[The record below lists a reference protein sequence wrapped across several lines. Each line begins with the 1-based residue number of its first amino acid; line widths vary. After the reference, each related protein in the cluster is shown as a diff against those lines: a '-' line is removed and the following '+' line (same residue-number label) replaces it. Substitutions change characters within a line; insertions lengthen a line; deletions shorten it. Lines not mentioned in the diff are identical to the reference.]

1 MLIHLLKLHKMSS
14 LYKDLKQECYEANM
28 QLNALNL
35 VVYTF
40 GNVSAVDRER
50 GVFAIKPSG
59 VPYEDLKPEDIVI
72 VDFDNNIVEGTLRP
86 SSDTKTHAY
95 LYKNWPNI
103 GGVAHTHATYSVAW
117 AQSQQDIPIFGTTH
131 ADHLTADIP
140 CAPPMA
146 DSLIEGNYEH
156 NTGIQILD
164 CFKEKNLSYEEV
176 EMVLIGN
183 HGPFAWGKNAAKAVY
198 NSKVLEVVA
207 EMAYLTLQI
216 NPNAPRL
223 KDSLIKKHY
232 NRKHGKDSYYGQ

>member
-1 MLIHLLKLHKMSS
+1 MSS

-40 GNVSAVDRER
+40 GNVSAVDRKNS
-50 GVFAIKPSG
+50 VFAIKPSG

-72 VDFDNNIVEGTLRP
+72 VDFDNNIIEGSMRP

-117 AQSQQDIPIFGTTH
+117 AQSQRDIPIFGTTH

-216 NPNAPRL
+216 NPNALRL

>member
-1 MLIHLLKLHKMSS
+1 
-14 LYKDLKQECYEANM
+14 M

-40 GNVSAVDRER
+40 GNVSAVDRKN

-72 VDFDNNIVEGTLRP
+72 VDFDNNVIEGSMRP

-176 EMVLIGN
+176 EMILIGN

>member
-1 MLIHLLKLHKMSS
+1 MSS
-14 LYKDLKQECYEANM
+14 QYKDLKQECYEANM

-40 GNVSAVDRER
+40 GNVSAVDREN

-72 VDFDNNIVEGTLRP
+72 VDFDNNVIEGTMRP

-95 LYKNWPNI
+95 LYKHWPNI

-176 EMVLIGN
+176 EMILIGN

>member
-1 MLIHLLKLHKMSS
+1 MSK
-14 LYKDLKQECYEANM
+14 YQALKQECYEANM
-28 QLNALNL
+28 QLNELKL

-40 GNVSAVDRER
+40 GNVSAVDREN

-59 VPYEDLKPEDIVI
+59 VAYEELKPEDIVI
-72 VDFDNNIVEGTLRP
+72 VDFDNNIIEGNMRP

-117 AQSQQDIPIFGTTH
+117 AQAQRDIPIFGTTH
-131 ADHLTADIP
+131 ADHLTKDIP
-140 CAPPMA
+140 CAPPMDDA
-146 DSLIEGNYEH
+146 LIEGNYEH

-164 CFKEKNLSYEEV
+164 CFEQKGLSYEEV
-176 EMVLIGN
+176 EMILIGN

-207 EMAYLTLQI
+207 EMAHLTLLI

-232 NRKHGKDSYYGQ
+232 ERKHGKDSYYGQ

>member
-1 MLIHLLKLHKMSS
+1 MSS

-40 GNVSAVDRER
+40 GNVSAVDRKN

-72 VDFDNNIVEGTLRP
+72 VDFDNNVIEGTMRP

-176 EMVLIGN
+176 EMILIGN
-183 HGPFAWGKNAAKAVY
+183 HGPFAWGENAAKAVY

>member
-1 MLIHLLKLHKMSS
+1 MSS
-14 LYKDLKQECYEANM
+14 IYKDVKQECYEANM
-28 QLNALNL
+28 QLHALDL

-40 GNVSAVDRER
+40 GNVSAVDREK

-59 VPYEDLKPEDIVI
+59 VPYEDLIPEDIVI
-72 VDFDNNIVEGTLRP
+72 LDFDNNIIEGSLRP
-86 SSDTKTHAY
+86 SSDTKTHAF

-103 GGVAHTHATYSVAW
+103 GGIAHTHATYSVAW
-117 AQSQQDIPIFGTTH
+117 AQSQLDIPIFGTTH
-131 ADHLTADIP
+131 ADHLTSDIP
-140 CAPPMA
+140 CAAPMS

-156 NTGIQILD
+156 NTGIQILH

-207 EMAYLTLQI
+207 KMAYLTLQI
-216 NPNAPRL
+216 NPNAPKL

-232 NRKHGKDSYYGQ
+232 ERKHGKDSYYGQ

>member
-1 MLIHLLKLHKMSS
+1 MSS
-14 LYKDLKQECYEANM
+14 KFQALKQECYEANM
-28 QLNALNL
+28 QLNELNL

-40 GNVSAVDRER
+40 GNVSAVDREN

-59 VPYEDLKPEDIVI
+59 VPYEELKAEDIVI
-72 VDFDNNIVEGTLRP
+72 VDFDNNIIEGDKRP

-95 LYKNWPNI
+95 LYKHWPNI
-103 GGVAHTHATYSVAW
+103 GGIAHTHATYSVAW
-117 AQSQQDIPIFGTTH
+117 AQAQRDVPIFGTTH

-146 DSLIEGNYEH
+146 DHLIEGNYEH

-176 EMVLIGN
+176 EMVLLGN

-198 NSKVLEVVA
+198 NSKVLEVCA

-216 NPNAPRL
+216 NPAAPRL

-232 NRKHGKDSYYGQ
+232 DRKHGKDAYYGQ

>member
-1 MLIHLLKLHKMSS
+1 MSTK
-14 LYKDLKQECYEANM
+14 YTALKQECYEANM
-28 QLNALNL
+28 QLNALQL

-40 GNVSAVDRER
+40 GNVSAVDREN

-59 VPYEDLKPEDIVI
+59 IAYEDLKPEDIVI
-72 VDFDNNIVEGTLRP
+72 VDFDNTVIEGTLRP

-103 GGVAHTHATYSVAW
+103 GGIAHTHAKYSVAW
-117 AQSQQDIPIFGTTH
+117 AQAQRDIPIFGTTH
-131 ADHLTADIP
+131 ADHLTKDIP
-140 CAPPMA
+140 CAPPMD

-164 CFKEKNLSYEEV
+164 CFKYKNLSYEEV
-176 EMVLIGN
+176 EMILIGN
-183 HGPFAWGKNAAKAVY
+183 HGPFTWGKNAAKAVY

-207 EMAYLTLQI
+207 EMAYLTESI

-223 KDSLIKKHY
+223 KDSIIKKHY
-232 NRKHGKDSYYGQ
+232 ERKHGKDSYYGQ

>member
-1 MLIHLLKLHKMSS
+1 
-14 LYKDLKQECYEANM
+14 
-28 QLNALNL
+28 
-35 VVYTF
+35 
-40 GNVSAVDRER
+40 
-50 GVFAIKPSG
+50 
-59 VPYEDLKPEDIVI
+59 LKPEDIVI
-72 VDFDNNIVEGTLRP
+72 VDFDNNIIEGSMRP

-117 AQSQQDIPIFGTTH
+117 AQSQRDIPIFGTTH

-232 NRKHGKDSYYGQ
+232 NRKRGKDSYYGQ